1 MGKKSNVVRF
11 FGSRTSCTECNLRK
25 DCAWNELEPELLQS
39 VEAVPQLFRR
49 GEHLFH
55 AGDPLHSLYV
65 VRSGSL
71 KTCLVS
77 AEGDE
82 QVVGFHTPGDVIALD
97 AIADA
102 HYGCDAVALDTAS
115 VCAIAY
121 EELAA
126 RAARRPG
133 LQRFLLRAMSAAIKR
148 SAEMVMMLGKRSAE
162 QRMANFLLDA
172 AEAQHRRGYSSTEIM
187 LPMSRADIGNY
198 LSLAVETVCRLL
210 TRMQGE
216 GIVQVER
223 NAVTIVDH
231 TALTLVAGRAL
242 SSGAGTEG
250 GAARCRSA
258 R

>member
-1 MGKKSNVVRF
+1 MSKNSNVVRF
-11 FGSRTSCTECNLRK
+11 FGSRTSCMDCNLRK
-25 DCAWNELEPELLQS
+25 DCAWSELEPELLGS
-39 VEAVPQLFRR
+39 LEAVPQLFRR
-49 GEHLFH
+49 GENLFH

-82 QVVGFHTPGDVIALD
+82 QVVAFHTPGDVIALD
-97 AIADA
+97 AIADG
-102 HYGCDAVALDTAS
+102 HYSCDAVALDTAS
-115 VCAIAY
+115 VCAISY
-121 EELAA
+121 DELAA

-148 SAEMVMMLGKRSAE
+148 GAEMVMMLGKNSAE
-162 QRMANFLLDA
+162 QRMASFLLDA
-172 AEAQHRRGYSSTEIM
+172 AEAQHRRGYSSTDIM

-223 NAVTIVDH
+223 NAVTILDH
-231 TALTLVAGRAL
+231 AALTAVAGRASL
-242 SSGAGTEG
+242 PGGGAGR
-250 GAARCRSA
+250 GAARVPAA